1 MIGTLPKSLEAGG
14 RSYEIRTDYRVVL
27 TIMQAFADPDLTDRE
42 KCFVCMKC
50 LYEDFDSIP
59 AEDIEQA
66 VKQAYWFVNGGDM
79 PHSSSPVRTFDW
91 EQDEQLIFP
100 AVNRAAGFEVR
111 EVEYLHWWT
120 FLGYFGT
127 IGEGLFSEVLRLR
140 GRLGKGKTLDKTD
153 REFYREHRSM
163 IDLKK
168 RLTEEERQAEE
179 ADVAFLR
186 ELIGE

>member
-1 MIGTLPKSLEAGG
+1 MIGRLPRSLMVGSHEYA
-14 RSYEIRTDYRVVL
+14 IRTDFRVVL

-66 VKQAYWFVNGGDM
+66 AKQAYWFVNGGDM

-140 GRLGKGKTLDKTD
+140 GRLAKGKPLDKTD

-179 ADVAFLR
+179 ADAAFLR